1 VSHGF
6 ALQSL
11 IQRMH
16 QAIVNRIA
24 AGGEKIRQI
33 AEPRRVETGLNGRV
47 RPGYNQG
54 KQQAVNA

>member
-1 VSHGF
+1 
-6 ALQSL
+6 
-11 IQRMH
+11 MH